1 VFGPTG
7 PTRRRR
13 FRGQTTN
20 VHFRKDNKESEF
32 MKRAIAKWAVPML
45 LAAAVPTALFAQAQ
59 QPPPPA
65 RARLSADTMARLQ
78 DGRFAMI
85 KESLKLNDAQL
96 KLWSPVE
103 AQMRAA
109 AAARAQRREERI
121 KQREQGLATPP
132 PSLPDR
138 LELASKRVAERAERM
153 KAFAE
158 AFKPFYASLSE
169 EQKATADVLL
179 RRMHGGR
186 GRWAM
191 RHAAGAH

>member
-1 VFGPTG
+1 
-7 PTRRRR
+7 
-13 FRGQTTN
+13 
-20 VHFRKDNKESEF
+20 

-45 LAAAVPTALFAQAQ
+45 LAAAIPTALFAQAQ

-65 RARLSADTMARLQ
+65 RARLSADTIARLQ

-132 PSLPDR
+132 SSLPDR
-138 LELASKRVAERAERM
+138 LELATKRVAERAERM

-169 EQKATADVLL
+169 EQKATADVLFG
-179 RRMHGGR
+179 RMRGGH

-191 RHAAGAH
+191 RHAAGR

>member
-1 VFGPTG
+1 
-7 PTRRRR
+7 
-13 FRGQTTN
+13 
-20 VHFRKDNKESEF
+20 
-32 MKRAIAKWAVPML
+32 VPML
-45 LAAAVPTALFAQAQ
+45 LAAALPAPLFAQAQ
-59 QPPPPA
+59 QPPPA
-65 RARLSADTMARLQ
+65 RARLSADTIARLQ

-109 AAARAQRREERI
+109 AAARAQRREERV

-132 PSLPDR
+132 PSLTDR
-138 LELASKRVAERAERM
+138 LELASKRFAARAERM
-153 KAFAE
+153 QAFAE

-179 RRMHGGR
+179 RHMRGGR
-186 GRWAM
+186 GHWAM